1 MAAKSAKART
11 AARKQRD
18 KWKSKRWYS
27 IRAPRNPY
35 SFKVI
40 GETLSEN
47 PENVVGRIHEVTQN
61 ELDND
66 FTKMHIKL
74 KFRVTEVLNQ
84 DAITEF
90 IGHEV
95 QRDHFRRQVRRNR
108 GKVDMVIDVVS
119 EDGFY
124 VRFKLV
130 VISPKRIKSSMKTVI
145 RNIVKD
151 RLYKVASTTTWL
163 KLQASLLNGNLENEV
178 KDSCS
183 SIHSVRSVVFH
194 KTELRQSGVLLDEG
208 PTLDEIHAQE
218 EREKAAAKEVE
229 DSDSTEDV
237 LVAAEAGEA
246 ISEPAEDDESEEP
259 DSTEN
264 VDYSSMTV
272 AELKE
277 ILKEKGLPV
286 SGKKAEL
293 VDRLSE

>member
-108 GKVDMVIDVVS
+108 GKVDMVIDAVS

-130 VISPKRIKSSMKTVI
+130 VISPIRIKSSMKTVI

-163 KLQASLLNGNLENEV
+163 KLQASLLNGNLENEI

-246 ISEPAEDDESEEP
+246 ISELAEDDESEEP

-286 SGKKAEL
+286 SGKKADL
-293 VDRLSE
+293 VERLSE